1 MKIVFLDGEA
11 LIVGSPEYKEFE
23 ALGEVTL
30 YQRTP
35 NALAAERIG
44 DADIV
49 FTDSCKITR
58 QVIDQC
64 PNIRFIGIFASGF
77 NSVDVEYAKEKGIPV
92 KNAPGYAANNVSQH
106 GFSLLLYICNHIKKF
121 SESVTKGLWDQ
132 DEEFSYND
140 NLMIELSG
148 KTIGIVGFGHI
159 GRNIAKISSAFDMEV
174 LVNSKSEVPSDE
186 VPNMNFVSLE
196 QLLEKSDV
204 VCLCCALDVNNKNL
218 INANTIDKMK
228 DGVILVNIARGGLID
243 EIALAQALISG
254 KVRAAGLDVIAEESP
269 SSNSPLIGLP
279 NCVITPHIAWN
290 SNEARD
296 RLIRISIDN
305 LKEFLAIVK

>member
-11 LIVGSPEYKEFE
+11 LIIGSPEYKEFE

-92 KNAPGYAANNVSQH
+92 RNAPGYAANNVSQH
-106 GFSLLLYICNHIKKF
+106 GFSLLLYLCNHINRF
-121 SESVTKGLWDQ
+121 SESVNKGLWDQ
-132 DEEFSYND
+132 DEEFSYNY
-140 NLMIELSG
+140 NPMIELSG
-148 KTIGIVGFGHI
+148 KTIGIIGFGHI
-159 GRNIAKISSAFDMEV
+159 GRNIAKISSAFEMEV
-174 LVNSKSEVPSDE
+174 LVNSKSEIPSDD

-196 QLLEKSDV
+196 QLLENSDV
-204 VCLCCALDVNNKNL
+204 VCICCALDVNNKHL
-218 INANTIDKMK
+218 INANTINKMK

-254 KVRAAGLDVIAEESP
+254 KVRAAGLDVIAEEST

-290 SNEARD
+290 SNEARE
-296 RLIRISIDN
+296 RLIRISMDN